1 MHSFWLFALRL
12 IAVRP
17 GSLTQAAESA
27 PIGAATNTQPK
38 SDDCYT
44 PLRP

>member
-1 MHSFWLFALRL
+1 MGARCSQLSWLFTLRL

-27 PIGAATNTQPK
+27 PVGAA
-38 SDDCYT
+38 S
-44 PLRP
+44 